1 MTDDLAKQKKKKTIF
16 VTVQCFPYIKN
27 RIEVIS
33 KKEIVLSPIEN
44 AIELIKGQVAKLRAE
59 LEQFPTRL
67 KSLQQV
73 LQGSV
78 VPMVNPGPLK
88 VCDIF
93 LAPGTIKSK
102 RHPVELVQE
111 LMDAMDKFVRVCG
124 FAIKLNKSL
133 IDETH
138 TKFQLMVEKFYS
150 ELQDRVKSC
159 LDTLRAER

>member
-16 VTVQCFPYIKN
+16 ITTQSFPYIKN
-27 RIEVIS
+27 RIEVIE

-59 LEQFPTRL
+59 LEQYPTRL

-93 LAPGTIKSK
+93 LAPGTIKERK
-102 RHPVELVQE
+102 QPVELVHE
-111 LMDAMDKFVRVCG
+111 LMDSMDKFIRVCG
-124 FAIKLNKSL
+124 FSIKLNKSL

-138 TKFQLMVEKFYS
+138 TKFQQMVERFYS
-150 ELQDRVKSC
+150 ELQDRVKTC